1 MKENIMSETT
11 TSPPIDQLELAEK
24 ILKIAN
30 LHADTELKDTQRHFL
45 PWQFAVSAL
54 AVGITAGFGIAG
66 GLFTLIKW
74 HFGG

>member
-11 TSPPIDQLELAEK
+11 AIDQLELAEK
-24 ILKIAN
+24 LLKIAN

-54 AVGITAGFGIAG
+54 AVGITAGFGICG
-66 GLFTLIKW
+66 GVFTLFKM